1 MPITKIQRGQL
12 IGADHE
18 PVFSAKVTSFNSST
32 NYVVPSKTT
41 SVTYLVVAGGGA
53 GGRIGG
59 GGGAGGY
66 RSSTPGEA
74 SGGGASAEPAL
85 SVTAGSTVPVVVGGG
100 GPGTTS
106 GNGNWRPG
114 NDSSFG
120 PIVSVKGGSGGN
132 RFAYT
137 TPSGT
142 AGGSQLGQDGGS
154 GGGAG
159 IWYSV
164 GGTGGTNGNG
174 GGLGTANQ
182 GFPSGLA
189 RSPTHNYGCAVGGGG
204 ASEAGQK
211 GNPDN
216 VIGGRG
222 GQGVTSSITGSPVA
236 YADGGGGAA
245 GDTGLSVPNDK
256 GGAPGPGGSGG
267 TGYGSGSEPDLRATD
282 AAANRGGGG
291 GGSGYGPATPSFA
304 FVGAGGSGF
313 VAVNDPF
320 GDFQASSVWNLRKVY
335 ELKKDGDW
343 I

>member
-1 MPITKIQRGQL
+1 MPINKNQRGQL

-41 SVTYLVVAGGGA
+41 SVTYLVIAGGGG

-66 RSSTPGEA
+66 RSSVPGES

-106 GNGNWRPG
+106 GNGDWRPG

-142 AGGSQLGQDGGS
+142 AGGSQLAQDGGS

-164 GGTGGTNGNG
+164 GNYPNGDASG
-174 GGLGTANQ
+174 RGTANQ
-182 GFPSGLA
+182 GFPGGGA

-204 ASEAGQK
+204 AGEAGQK

-216 VIGGRG
+216 IIGGRG

-256 GGAPGPGGSGG
+256 GGAPGPGGTGG
-267 TGYGSGSEPDLRATD
+267 TGYGSGDHPALHATD
-282 AAANRGGGG
+282 AAVNRGGGG
-291 GGSGYGPATPSFA
+291 GGSGYGPASPSFA
-304 FVGAGGSGF
+304 VVGAGGSGF

-320 GDFQASSVWNLRKVY
+320 GDFAASSVWSLSKVY
-335 ELKKDGDW
+335 QLKKDGDW